1 MFYDNFRF
9 LKHLYLK
16 YLLLLVFLTISI
28 NVAQSQVVYRDD
40 GALTDSAELR
50 LLYDESIKV
59 LDSTNR
65 TGLHIE
71 RLDILEVGNDKYLLP
86 NGAMSVYKWRN
97 NTWHNICKGAN
108 RGFNYGN
115 KAFVHK
121 GKIYC
126 WGGYGFWR
134 GHGMLIVFQEDLGEW
149 ELLPFTGELDFM
161 YGWQTPTGL
170 FAFNADSSIE
180 INIDDQNIR
189 ESPEGLRNDFPIL
202 EPLHWYEYDFKN
214 YYLIYITKAWLIEKS
229 TGQIY
234 ESDVVAFRHYVK
246 NGKGMFRI
254 FGDSVTYFKGDM
266 DHRFDLSVKDEL
278 QFFNKKE
285 QNSDKQFY
293 VIFFVSLALMST
305 IVPMI
310 IYRKRKRKKSEL
322 ITSKDEPHSW
332 DNKYLEALLLQQG
345 NILSVDE
352 LDTILEII
360 DVIPAETQR
369 FKRSNLIKE
378 INRLYCAR
386 YDVDLI
392 FRKQDVEDGRKYVYQ
407 ICNE

>member
-1 MFYDNFRF
+1 M
-9 LKHLYLK
+9 KHLI
-16 YLLLLVFLTISI
+16 LLLFIC
-28 NVAQSQVVYRDD
+28 VAHTQAYSQVVYRDD
-40 GALTDSAELR
+40 GELTDSAELR
-50 LLYDESIKV
+50 MLFNESIKV
-59 LDSTNR
+59 LDSTNT
-65 TGLHIE
+65 TGLKIE

-97 NTWHNICKGAN
+97 NSWTNICKGAN

-149 ELLPFTGELDFM
+149 ELLPFTGELEFM
-161 YGWQTPTGL
+161 FGWQTKTGL
-170 FAFNADSSIE
+170 HAFTDKRSID
-180 INIDDQNIR
+180 INIDEQSIKETQGDFK
-189 ESPEGLRNDFPIL
+189 LDFPIL
-202 EPLHWYEYDFKN
+202 EPLQWHGLEFKN
-214 YYLIYITKAWLIEKS
+214 YYYLFQEKAMLFDKTTGERYISK
-229 TGQIY
+229 Q
-234 ESDVVAFRHYVK
+234 VPFRGYYQ
-246 NGKGMFRI
+246 NARGMFRI

-266 DHRFDLSVKDEL
+266 AHRFDLIMKDEL
-278 QFFNKKE
+278 QFINKVKP
-285 QNSDKQFY
+285 NNDKNFY
-293 VIFFVSLALMST
+293 IIFIVSLVLMST
-305 IVPMI
+305 VVPMI
-310 IYRKRKRKKSEL
+310 IYRKRKRNKIELNLSSEQN
-322 ITSKDEPHSW
+322 HSW
-332 DNKYLEALLLQQG
+332 NNKYLEALLLQQG

-407 ICNE
+407 IGNE

>member
-1 MFYDNFRF
+1 MFLISTIQGFWRNIIIFQILMIYDNFRF

-97 NTWHNICKGAN
+97 NTWNNICKGAN

-149 ELLPFTGELDFM
+149 ELLPFTGDLQFM
-161 YGWQTPTGL
+161 FGWHTNIGL
-170 FAFNADSSIE
+170 YAFTNKKSID
-180 INIDDQNIR
+180 INIDDQNIK
-189 ESPEGLRNDFPIL
+189 EKQDDFKLDYPIM
-202 EPLHWYEYDFKN
+202 EPLHWNALDFKN
-214 YYLIYITKAWLIEKS
+214 YYYLYQEKAILIDKNTGERYTSKQVPFRGYYQKAI
-229 TGQIY
+229 
-234 ESDVVAFRHYVK
+234 
-246 NGKGMFRI
+246 GMFRI
-254 FGDSVTYFKGDM
+254 FGDSATYFKGDM
-266 DHRFDLSVKDEL
+266 DHRYDLCVKDEI
-278 QFFNKKE
+278 QFFERVEKK
-285 QNSDKQFY
+285 NSGSYQL
-293 VIFFVSLALMST
+293 ILMLSLIPLAFGVYFL
-305 IVPMI
+305 
-310 IYRKRKRKKSEL
+310 YRKGARKKSKL
-322 ITSKDEPHSW
+322 TIPNNEPFAW
-332 DNKYLEALLLQQG
+332 NNKY
-345 NILSVDE
+345 
-352 LDTILEII
+352 I
-360 DVIPAETQR
+360 DA
-369 FKRSNLIKE
+369 
-378 INRLYCAR
+378 
-386 YDVDLI
+386 
-392 FRKQDVEDGRKYVYQ
+392 
-407 ICNE
+407 